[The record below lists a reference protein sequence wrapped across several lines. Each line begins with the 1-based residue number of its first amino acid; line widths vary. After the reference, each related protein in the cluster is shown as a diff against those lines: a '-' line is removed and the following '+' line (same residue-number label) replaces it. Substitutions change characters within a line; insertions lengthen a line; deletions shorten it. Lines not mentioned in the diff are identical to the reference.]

1 MAYNPPP
8 FFPQIKI
15 GDAWYPLWYVPD
27 ATKTNKGI
35 VSLVDDY
42 RDGDNQNKGAKDS
55 VALTPLGL
63 KNIWKGFSTVSSG
76 QLGLVYP
83 YSVDDEVQSDKTHF
97 LAADNSWIELDTN
110 AYEILWNDDF
120 EVSEQQDG
128 EGDTEPQEEQEP
140 EQG

>member
-27 ATKTNKGI
+27 ATDANKGI
-35 VSLVDDY
+35 VSLVDNY
-42 RDGDNQNKGAKDS
+42 RDGDNSNKGAANS

-63 KNIWKGFSTVSSG
+63 KKLWKGFSTVKSD

-83 YSVDDEVQSDKTHF
+83 YSVDGEVQSDDNHF
-97 LAADNSWIELDTN
+97 LAADNSWIELDKN

-120 EVSEQQDG
+120 KVSEPQNG
-128 EGDTEPQEEQEP
+128 EDDTEPQEEQEP